1 MDSDPAEEQNSSTV
15 MTKPVNAVANEDGD
29 RQETAPQERGDDA
42 ETTTAPSIN
51 GTDGG
56 AHKSFRVTRGPEH
69 SQGGHHLPGE
79 DDYVNIGLE
88 MQNSTGNIKMHVIN
102 EDYSGS
108 SVRQQQKAQIT
119 KPTSKSPTTIKQIQQ
134 QVDAEIQ
141 QQRKLQESRHR
152 QHAAGTQIQ
161 QMKQLSQPPTVSTK
175 KYKNRPQET
184 LIQMKHSGPTLSVQ
198 SQQQTTVKI
207 KQKKGRFSV
216 LENCNTDD
224 KTSPQLAANTNHSSS
239 IIPSQQRQNKAGFD
253 NSAKPSRSSPTK
265 NSRSRSTSRARA
277 VPPGEAEKTSAN
289 GITAGGGNTAPQSTV
304 PSTTKTPH
312 PVQYSNSDPNLSS
325 VATEKK
331 GRFIISNSIDAC
343 KVQQQGGKLSNK
355 NNARSQ
361 FAGETNN
368 QQRRDSDLCRKKK
381 TQQSLDIPQLSLQ
394 GHTTNDYVTSNGGAE
409 KGRFIISNSVDA
421 CKAQQQVAKLSN
433 KSTARPQSGGA
444 TNNQQRFDSVPCRKK
459 KTQQSLDIPQL
470 SLQGHKNNDYGP
482 SNGGAVINMKVSSP
496 KKIAP
501 DKMPHSLLEKTSS
514 LKALNGSSTA
524 PTTTTSSHAP
534 TGGVIKGSMGN
545 MFHFMEQMKLEVLE
559 TDKIIRSLQ
568 SDNKFLR
575 GKNKEFVAK
584 LNDADRMYAEEKL
597 ARESAEL
604 KIKALM
610 KRLSDAEG
618 NHAVNS
624 EQQVTLESNEIE
636 PAFTNNGTGGCH
648 GADNDIT
655 AKRSDVSQ
663 NKLAEMHL
671 KQNES
676 LKLTDHKHRFRRRRS
691 SEERAGG
698 IKGTTASTRFRA
710 VETVSSS
717 PPNSRGSPNVSGLVT
732 CHHSVKLEVVHNNDY
747 GTLQQDVKT
756 EVTNASL
763 ELLQSTTKAVLDSR
777 GATGGGTTFNCTS
790 VETVHSTVQRE
801 TSPLVNSIENSL
813 ATFDPLSTNVKQPG
827 SREHKTVETTQLDRF
842 DSCFSDDHPQKSIIF
857 CAKLCATETNEGLN
871 PGKKFDPYEIN

>member
-56 AHKSFRVTRGPEH
+56 AHKSFRVTRGSEH

-119 KPTSKSPTTIKQIQQ
+119 KATSKSPTTIKQIQQ

-175 KYKNRPQET
+175 KYKNTPQET

-277 VPPGEAEKTSAN
+277 VPTGEAEKTSAN

-394 GHTTNDYVTSNGGAE
+394 GHTTNDYVPSNGGAE

-433 KSTARPQSGGA
+433 KSAARPQSGGA
-444 TNNQQRFDSVPCRKK
+444 SNNQQRFDSVPCRKK

-524 PTTTTSSHAP
+524 PTTTTASHAP

-568 SDNKFLR
+568 SDNKFLVR
-575 GKNKEFVAK
+575 G
-584 LNDADRMYAEEKL
+584 D
-597 ARESAEL
+597 S
-604 KIKALM
+604 
-610 KRLSDAEG
+610 SD
-618 NHAVNS
+618 
-624 EQQVTLESNEIE
+624 
-636 PAFTNNGTGGCH
+636 C
-648 GADNDIT
+648 
-655 AKRSDVSQ
+655 
-663 NKLAEMHL
+663 
-671 KQNES
+671 
-676 LKLTDHKHRFRRRRS
+676 
-691 SEERAGG
+691 
-698 IKGTTASTRFRA
+698 
-710 VETVSSS
+710 
-717 PPNSRGSPNVSGLVT
+717 
-732 CHHSVKLEVVHNNDY
+732 
-747 GTLQQDVKT
+747 
-756 EVTNASL
+756 
-763 ELLQSTTKAVLDSR
+763 
-777 GATGGGTTFNCTS
+777 
-790 VETVHSTVQRE
+790 
-801 TSPLVNSIENSL
+801 
-813 ATFDPLSTNVKQPG
+813 
-827 SREHKTVETTQLDRF
+827 
-842 DSCFSDDHPQKSIIF
+842 
-857 CAKLCATETNEGLN
+857 
-871 PGKKFDPYEIN
+871 